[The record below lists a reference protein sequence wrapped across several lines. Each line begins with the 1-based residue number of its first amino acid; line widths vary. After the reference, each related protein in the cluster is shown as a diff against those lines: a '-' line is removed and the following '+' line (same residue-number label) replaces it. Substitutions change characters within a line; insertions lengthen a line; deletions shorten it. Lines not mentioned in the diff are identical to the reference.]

1 MQTFCDAIFLR
12 AGEATA
18 YCERFPLDDKTAQAE
33 QLLTASALADARG
46 APLNPHGSIASESPI
61 REGPQ
66 SASFDRKPEGT
77 EGRIPHYE
85 SAHRFSLR

>member
-33 QLLTASALADARG
+33 QLLQLLHSLM
-46 APLNPHGSIASESPI
+46 
-61 REGPQ
+61 
-66 SASFDRKPEGT
+66 PEVL
-77 EGRIPHYE
+77 H
-85 SAHRFSLR
+85 